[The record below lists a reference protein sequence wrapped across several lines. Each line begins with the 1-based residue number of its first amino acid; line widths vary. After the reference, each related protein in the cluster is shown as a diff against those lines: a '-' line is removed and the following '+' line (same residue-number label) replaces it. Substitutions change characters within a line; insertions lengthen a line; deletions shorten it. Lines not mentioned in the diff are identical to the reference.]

1 MSGRPADAVLETP
14 RLWLR
19 MWRPEDRKP
28 FAALNADPEVM
39 AHFPRPLSREESDA
53 LADRCDASF
62 DSLGLG
68 LAAVE
73 RRDDRAFLGFVGLHR
88 HRWFPDD
95 VEIGW
100 RLARHS
106 WGKGYATEAA
116 VACRDHAFAVLGL
129 PRLIS
134 ITIDPNRASLAVMRR
149 LGMRE
154 DHRATFEGIDFV
166 VHSLE
171 RETWAAGGVG
181 ARQ

>member
-1 MSGRPADAVLETP
+1 MSAGPGDAVLETP

-19 MWRPEDRKP
+19 RWRPEDREP

-53 LADRCDASF
+53 LALHCESAF

-73 RRDDRAFLGFVGLHR
+73 RRADGEFLGFVGVHR
-88 HRWFPDD
+88 HRWYPGE

-100 RLARHS
+100 RLARHA
-106 WGKGYATEAA
+106 WGQGYATEAA
-116 VACRDHAFAVLGL
+116 LACRDHSFDVLGV
-129 PRLIS
+129 PRLLS
-134 ITIDPNRASLAVMRR
+134 ITIDANVPSQAVMRR

-154 DHRATFEGIDFV
+154 DHHANFDGTVLV
-166 VHSLE
+166 VYSLT
-171 RETWAAGGVG
+171 RETWAADAAG
-181 ARQ
+181 RTQ